1 MNSTALLSGFHPSQ
15 QAARHPI
22 IATRPSPGFFE
33 GALLGNGA
41 LGVVVC
47 TRPDAVVFHFGH
59 NAVWDIRLAENNRE
73 KIGNFQDVFTKV
85 QAISPELRA
94 LSEDAWYREYCAM
107 TGENYAKLYP
117 RPFPCGSVILGFD
130 RRETE
135 LLGHQLDIAS
145 GLCQVFFLT
154 GGRRSILEVFT
165 DMTSDR
171 LWLRVVNEEG
181 NPVAAPFNRVHL
193 QPDPETPPEFP
204 RFTIP
209 EGLPTNTLA
218 FRQTLPSQESAAGGS
233 KSKDSAWYEISYDW
247 KPPER
252 EPDGAQTIPGNPKD
266 RAVQLTAKLSAFL
279 KRGSSSK
286 WDGRIHP
293 MDETEREMSTT
304 SEFIACIQLN
314 HGLASEF
321 PEVVLPEPTQQA
333 HQVDLEAS
341 RKAWHEFWGK
351 SGVVLD
357 DELLERTWYQN
368 LYFLNCSTKAG
379 APCPGLF
386 ANWSYRGIG
395 GAWHGDYHMNYNTQ
409 QPFWVT
415 FSTNHVEKHLPY
427 VDLVNHLLPISRQWA
442 NEYYGLRGACFP
454 HSAYPV
460 EMTMMPYP
468 VPTWGWE
475 ICETPW
481 TVQSLW
487 WHYLYTMDL
496 EFLRERAFG
505 PIQEAVLF
513 LADYMQRPE
522 AHGPQWNDDK
532 NHIFPTVSP
541 ELYGLLP
548 GFRHNSDC
556 IVDLTLTK
564 FVFQAYLEACRVL
577 QMEHGEIL
585 QRVRDLLEHLPEY
598 PTAISKKGK
607 VFVSVTG
614 EDPEIVYNTP
624 NSLMTVFPGEDH
636 GLHSSPEVY
645 QIAANSY
652 RNHRTEGGNELV
664 FLNLAGAR
672 LGLLDLEAFK
682 RQIRYCLLPNGT
694 CTDRLL
700 EVNGRYNDSTD
711 FDFMAPMG
719 IWFENFALP
728 VVITECLMQSYQG
741 EIRLFPNWPNDK
753 KAEFH
758 SLRAVGGFLVSA
770 LFSEGMTQRVDILS
784 EAGSTLR
791 LLSPW
796 KDGVTCTTSSGTQR
810 LNDKVI
816 EIATKVGE
824 RLSFAI

>member
-1 MNSTALLSGFHPSQ
+1 
-15 QAARHPI
+15 
-22 IATRPSPGFFE
+22 
-33 GALLGNGA
+33 
-41 LGVVVC
+41 
-47 TRPDAVVFHFGH
+47 
-59 NAVWDIRLAENNRE
+59 
-73 KIGNFQDVFTKV
+73 
-85 QAISPELRA
+85 
-94 LSEDAWYREYCAM
+94 
-107 TGENYAKLYP
+107 
-117 RPFPCGSVILGFD
+117 
-130 RRETE
+130 
-135 LLGHQLDIAS
+135 
-145 GLCQVFFLT
+145 
-154 GGRRSILEVFT
+154 
-165 DMTSDR
+165 
-171 LWLRVVNEEG
+171 
-181 NPVAAPFNRVHL
+181 
-193 QPDPETPPEFP
+193 
-204 RFTIP
+204 
-209 EGLPTNTLA
+209 
-218 FRQTLPSQESAAGGS
+218 
-233 KSKDSAWYEISYDW
+233 
-247 KPPER
+247 
-252 EPDGAQTIPGNPKD
+252 
-266 RAVQLTAKLSAFL
+266 
-279 KRGSSSK
+279 
-286 WDGRIHP
+286 
-293 MDETEREMSTT
+293 
-304 SEFIACIQLN
+304 
-314 HGLASEF
+314 
-321 PEVVLPEPTQQA
+321 
-333 HQVDLEAS
+333 
-341 RKAWHEFWGK
+341 
-351 SGVVLD
+351 
-357 DELLERTWYQN
+357 
-368 LYFLNCSTKAG
+368 
-379 APCPGLF
+379 
-386 ANWSYRGIG
+386 
-395 GAWHGDYHMNYNTQ
+395 MNYNTQ

-532 NHIFPTVSP
+532 NHIFPTVPP

-585 QRVRDLLEHLPEY
+585 QRVRDLLEHFPEY

-624 NSLMTVFPGEDH
+624 NSLMIVFPGEDH

-694 CTDRLL
+694 FTDRLL

-728 VVITECLMQSYQG
+728 VVITECLMQSYHG
-741 EIRLFPNWPNDK
+741 EIRLLPNWPDDK

-758 SLRAVGGFLVSA
+758 SLRRETELCDLTG
-770 LFSEGMTQRVDILS
+770 
-784 EAGSTLR
+784 
-791 LLSPW
+791 
-796 KDGVTCTTSSGTQR
+796 
-810 LNDKVI
+810 
-816 EIATKVGE
+816 
-824 RLSFAI
+824 

>member
-1 MNSTALLSGFHPSQ
+1 MNSSSLLSGFHPSQ

-22 IATRPSPGFFE
+22 IAERPSPGFFE
-33 GALLGNGA
+33 GALLGNGG

-73 KIGNFQDVFTKV
+73 KIGSFQEVFTKV
-85 QAISPELRA
+85 RTISPALRT

-107 TGENYAKLYP
+107 TGENYAKPYP
-117 RPFPCGSVILGFD
+117 HPFPCGSVVLGFD

-135 LLGHQLDIAS
+135 LLGHRLSVSD
-145 GLCQVFFLT
+145 GLCEVFFLMKNKPAV
-154 GGRRSILEVFT
+154 LQAFV
-165 DMTSDR
+165 DMEHDQ
-171 LWLRVVNEEG
+171 LWLRMVNEEG
-181 NPVAAPFNRVHL
+181 YPTTAPFNRLHL
-193 QPDPETPPEFP
+193 QPDPETPVEFP

-209 EGLPTNTLA
+209 NGLSASQLA
-218 FRQTLPSQESAAGGS
+218 FRQTLSSQEPVGDLARD
-233 KSKDSAWYEISYDW
+233 KE
-247 KPPER
+247 
-252 EPDGAQTIPGNPKD
+252 IPGWNLDWAPDISALRTTENEDPKD
-266 RAVQLTAKLSAFL
+266 RAFQLTITQSADLKRTSVPRWDGDTHPMGELERQLSSTQEFVACVQL
-279 KRGSSSK
+279 
-286 WDGRIHP
+286 H
-293 MDETEREMSTT
+293 
-304 SEFIACIQLN
+304 
-314 HGLASEF
+314 HGLNSALPDSE
-321 PEVVLPEPTQQA
+321 LPEPISKTFLDA
-333 HQVDLEAS
+333 SEAAS
-341 RKAWHEFWGK
+341 KTWQEFWSK
-351 SGVVLD
+351 SGIALD
-357 DELLERTWYQN
+357 DELLERTWYHN
-368 LYFLNCSTKAG
+368 LYFLNCSTRPG
-379 APCPGLF
+379 VPCPGLF
-386 ANWSYRGIG
+386 ANWSYRKIG
-395 GAWHGDYHMNYNTQ
+395 SAWHGDYHMNYNTQ

-415 FSTNHVEKHLPY
+415 FSSNHLEKHLPY
-427 VDLVNHLLPISRQWA
+427 VDLVDHLLPISRQWA
-442 NEYYGLRGACFP
+442 KEYYGLRGACFP
-454 HSAYPV
+454 HSAYPM

-496 EFLRERAFG
+496 EFLRERALG

-532 NHIFPTVSP
+532 NHIFPTVP
-541 ELYGLLP
+541 TELYGLLP

-556 IVDLTLTK
+556 IVDLTLSK

-577 QMEHGEIL
+577 KIENGEIF
-585 QRVRDLLEHLPEY
+585 QRVRDLLEHFPEY
-598 PTAISKKGK
+598 PTAISKNGK

-614 EDPEIVYNTP
+614 ENPEIVYNVP

-700 EVNGRYNDSTD
+700 EVNGRYHDSTD

-719 IWFENFALP
+719 IWFENFSLP
-728 VVITECLMQSYQG
+728 VVINECLMQSYHG
-741 EIRLFPNWPNDK
+741 EIRLFPNWPCDK
-753 KAEFH
+753 NAEFH

-770 LFSEGMTQRVDILS
+770 HFSEGMTRRVDILS
-784 EAGSTLR
+784 EAGCLLR
-791 LLSPW
+791 LISPW
-796 KDGVTCTTSSGTQR
+796 KDGVNCTTSSGTQR
-810 LNDKVI
+810 LYDQVI
-816 EIATKVGE
+816 EIATQPGE
-824 RLSFAI
+824 RLSFAISP